1 MPPFENLFD
10 KAKNFAKQTSDVT
23 SKAAK
28 VAKLKLNVVSLTSE
42 KKKHLETIG
51 QRVCSLLNQGG
62 AIDSGILK
70 ETVADELNQINRI
83 EERIK
88 ELESEIADLQAGPD
102 SVDVKDVTE

>member
-10 KAKNFAKQTSDVT
+10 KAKNFAKQTSDQT

-51 QRVCSLLNQGG
+51 QRVVSLINQGS
-62 AIDSGILK
+62 AIDGSILQ
-70 ETVADELNQINRI
+70 ETVSDEMSQITRI
-83 EERIK
+83 DERIK
-88 ELESEIADLQAGPD
+88 ELESEIGDLQANPD

>member
-10 KAKNFAKQTSDVT
+10 KAKNFAKQTSDQT

-70 ETVADELNQINRI
+70 ETVADELNQIDHRHDDDTGKNNQCWCIHFHSRLI
-83 EERIK
+83 PFEFE
-88 ELESEIADLQAGPD
+88 
-102 SVDVKDVTE
+102 

>member
-1 MPPFENLFD
+1 MSPFENLFD
-10 KAKNFAKQTSDVT
+10 KAKNVAKQVSDQT

-28 VAKLKLNVVSLTSE
+28 VSKLKLNVVSLTSE

-51 QRVCSLLNQGG
+51 QKVCSLLNQGS
-62 AIDSGILK
+62 AIDSSILK
-70 ETVADELNQINRI
+70 DNVSDEISQINRI

-88 ELESEIADLQAGPD
+88 ELESEINDLQANSD